1 MQFLPL
7 RLRPGADLRAE
18 LEAALHQAGTDSAFV
33 VCGIGSL
40 IDARL
45 RYAGKPAEATIAGPL
60 EIVSLSGSLTR
71 SGVHL
76 HMSVSDA
83 SGRVCGGHVGQG
95 NVVRTTAEIL
105 LALLPLGTLA
115 REHDAA
121 TGFSELT
128 VRRSTER

>member
-7 RLRPGADLRAE
+7 RLPPGVDLRGA
-18 LEAALHQAGTDSAFV
+18 LAAALRQAGTDSAFV

-40 IDARL
+40 TGATL
-45 RYAGKPAEATIAGPL
+45 RYAGEPAEATIAGPL

-71 SGVHL
+71 SGPHL

-83 SGRVCGGHVGQG
+83 SGRVCGGHVGLG
-95 NVVRTTAEIL
+95 NLVRTTAEIL
-105 LALLPLGTLA
+105 LALLPAGTLH

-121 TGFSELT
+121 TGFSEL
-128 VRRSTER
+128 VARRPV

>member
-7 RLRPGADLRAE
+7 RLPPGVDLRGA
-18 LEAALHQAGTDSAFV
+18 LAAALRQAGTDSAFV

-40 IDARL
+40 SEARL
-45 RYAGKPAEATIAGPL
+45 RYAGESVEATIAGPL
-60 EIVSLSGSLTR
+60 EIVSLSGSLTG
-71 SGVHL
+71 SGPHL

-83 SGRVCGGHVGQG
+83 SGRVCGGHVGLG

-105 LALLPLGTLA
+105 LALLPAGTLH

-121 TGFSELT
+121 TGFSEL
-128 VRRSTER
+128 VARRPV